1 MNLRKFSYLLF
12 TILIFWSCNQAKRS
26 EWENGNTK
34 SVLQYRDG
42 KLNGKCEW
50 YFESGKISQS
60 VTYLDN
66 QLEGEMIQYHE
77 NGTVSMIGYYRNNL
91 KDSLFTYFNPSGKI
105 VTIEN
110 YQKDS
115 LHGPFKRFYESG
127 PLMLEGIYNSQQMDG
142 VWLFYKVSGEITG
155 KGEFVNGNGIQK
167 SWFPN
172 GKIQR
177 IIHYKNS
184 LKEGRDEYYTDDG
197 KLASV
202 RMFEKG
208 IQISE
213 QIPD

>member
-1 MNLRKFSYLLF
+1 M
-12 TILIFWSCNQAKRS
+12 
-26 EWENGNTK
+26 
-34 SVLQYRDG
+34 QYRDG

-60 VTYLDN
+60 VTYRDN

-105 VTIEN
+105 VTFEN

-127 PLMLEGIYNSQQMDG
+127 PLMLEGTYNSQQMDG

-202 RMFEKG
+202 RIFEKG